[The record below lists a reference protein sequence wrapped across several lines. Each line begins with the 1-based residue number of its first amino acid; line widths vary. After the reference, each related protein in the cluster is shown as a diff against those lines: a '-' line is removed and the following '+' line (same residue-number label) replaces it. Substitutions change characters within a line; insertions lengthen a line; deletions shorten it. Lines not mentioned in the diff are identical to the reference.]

1 MQEERRK
8 ISFRDKFII
17 SKFRFWIGLLVSLL
31 LSFSIYIFSVSLR
44 DYLRLL
50 TFTQNYNYLE
60 FTANQLL
67 FYNLFYAFL
76 ALIIGQTFF
85 FKIVFDTN
93 KKTLEKKIQFKRKK
107 IVHDQNIL
115 IWSFLTWFLR
125 VGFMFAA
132 INFSVFEYHTN
143 YSYNLYGQIDF
154 YKEYKY
160 FFILII
166 LVLFLQSWQSM
177 RYFTRSYF
185 KHIFLSFGLISIL
198 ALGFSQTN
206 ILSFESNFS
215 KLKKNNLYTKYEI
228 DLPKTNYSK
237 PLSSWGFIKQYYITN
252 NKKIY
257 SLDNKYPFEIKD
269 MVFDLMG
276 QEKYSRGYNEFIQLN
291 IDKNT
296 PIEYLYELKKAIC
309 VLTNYNIAY
318 SIYPDSL
325 NFSKSSYQDQSYGI
339 FEGTSSLLKDESS
352 KEYISQIE
360 NKIELKQN
368 LKNEILIDN
377 VAYKNENLVEYIKDK
392 IVENENYIISIE
404 LKENAVFEDYI
415 KLLSIAREGYFR
427 ACEIKARREGFDEY
441 LLYYDAE
448 SIIKFHIIDVN
459 APSFNR
465 MTNILEIQET
475 LYENER

>member
-1 MQEERRK
+1 MQEKRKK
-8 ISFRDKFII
+8 ISLREEFTI

-31 LSFSIYIFSVSLR
+31 LSFSIYIFAVSLR

-60 FTANQLL
+60 FTANELL

-76 ALIIGQTFF
+76 ALLIGQTFF

-93 KKTLEKKIQFKRKK
+93 KKFNEKTIQFKRKK

-115 IWSFLTWFLR
+115 IWYFLTWFLR

-132 INFSVFEYHTN
+132 FNFSVFEYHTN

-154 YKEYKY
+154 YKESKY

-215 KLKKNNLYTKYEI
+215 KLKKNNLYTKHEI

-237 PLSSWGFIKQYYITN
+237 PLSSWGFIKQYYISN

-257 SLDNKYPFEIKD
+257 SQDNKSPFKIKD
-269 MVFDLMG
+269 IVFDLMG
-276 QEKYSRGYNEFIQLN
+276 QEKYSRGYNEYIQLN

-296 PIEYLYELKKAIC
+296 PIGYLYELKKAIY

-325 NFSKSSYQDQSYGI
+325 NFSKSSYQDQPYGI
-339 FEGTSSLLKDESS
+339 FEGTNSLLKDESS

-368 LKNEILIDN
+368 LKNEILIGN
-377 VAYKNENLVEYIKDK
+377 VAYKNQNLVEYIKDK
-392 IVENENYIISIE
+392 IIENENYIISIE

-415 KLLSIAREGYFR
+415 KLLSIAREGYFK
-427 ACEIKARREGFDEY
+427 ACEIKAKREGFDEY
-441 LLYYDAE
+441 LLYYDVE
-448 SIIKFHIIDVN
+448 SIIKFHVIDVN
-459 APSFNR
+459 APSYDHI
-465 MTNILEIQET
+465 TNSLEMLDAI
-475 LYENER
+475 YNEK